1 MFRFYDGLH
10 PAVEA
15 ATLNVDRDNK
25 SSDRIADRDHI
36 RTKTMEAAM
45 RLRGFLA
52 FLVLLGVTAPASAQ
66 DYPTRPI
73 EFIVP
78 WGPGG
83 GADQLARK
91 AAKLMEP
98 ILKVSMPVINVAGAT
113 GVTGLNKM
121 LAAEAD
127 GYTMSVMTGDTFA
140 MLATTQPKWSLN
152 DFVPLAIMI
161 RQPSAFIIA
170 EGGKY
175 KSWADVE
182 AAAKITPLKVAVT
195 GFGSP
200 DEMTIN
206 FFNRRGLKLVTVPF
220 PRPGERYSAVL
231 GGHADILYEQLGDV
245 RSFLDGKQMRPALIF
260 AAERFK
266 AFPDTPVSKE
276 LGYDIVLPQIR
287 MFTVKTGTDP
297 QQMKVLSTA
306 IEAVAN
312 DPEYAAYLED
322 QYADPKSYI
331 GGTAAMKFLEG
342 ELAAM
347 KTLAKQ

>member
-1 MFRFYDGLH
+1 MH
-10 PAVEA
+10 
-15 ATLNVDRDNK
+15 
-25 SSDRIADRDHI
+25 
-36 RTKTMEAAM
+36 M
-45 RLRGFLA
+45 RGFLA
-52 FLVLLGVTAPASAQ
+52 SIVLLGLIAPASAQ

-73 EFIVP
+73 EFVVP

-83 GADQLARK
+83 GADQVARK

-98 ILKVSMPVINVAGAT
+98 MLKVSLPVINVAGAT

-121 LAAEAD
+121 LTAEAD
-127 GYTMSVMTGDTFA
+127 GYTMSIMTGDTFG
-140 MLATTQPKWSLN
+140 MLATTQPKWGLG

-161 RQPSAFIIA
+161 RQPSAFFVA

-182 AAAKITPLKVAVT
+182 AAAKTTPLKVAIT

-206 FFNRRGLKLVTVPF
+206 FFKRKGLNLVAVPF
-220 PRPGERYSAVL
+220 PRPGERYSAIL
-231 GGHADILYEQLGDV
+231 GGHADLLYEQLGDV

-260 AAERFK
+260 ASEKFK
-266 AFPDTPVSKE
+266 AFPDIPVSKE
-276 LGYDIVLPQIR
+276 LGHDIVLPQFR
-287 MFTVKTGTDP
+287 MITVKAGTNP

-306 IEAVAN
+306 IEAAAK
-312 DPEYAAYLED
+312 DPEYAAYLEE

-331 GGTAAMKFLEG
+331 GGSEAMKFLET

-347 KTLAKQ
+347 KALAK